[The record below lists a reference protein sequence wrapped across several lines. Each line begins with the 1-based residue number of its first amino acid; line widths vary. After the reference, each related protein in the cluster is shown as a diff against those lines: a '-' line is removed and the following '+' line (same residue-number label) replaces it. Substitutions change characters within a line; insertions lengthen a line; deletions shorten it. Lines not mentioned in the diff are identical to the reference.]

1 MTGRGHRKSL
11 TQAKL
16 DGTARK
22 DRHVDPVVIAPGA
35 VEPPSFLGEPARDAW
50 DRWIAPRVST
60 GWYEPAEAPLLAM
73 WCELLV
79 RVFAV
84 GAATPLV
91 GIYEQ
96 EDAYGRVEF
105 KKHPGVTAMIQLMA
119 EFRALS
125 AKLGLDPLSRMALAD
140 LEKPVGGGA
149 QLPKDAPPAFK
160 PKAV

>member
-16 DGTARK
+16 DGTARS
-22 DRHVDPVVIAPGA
+22 DRHVDPAVISPGA
-35 VEPPSFLGEPARDAW
+35 VEPPSFLGGPARDAW
-50 DRWIAPRVST
+50 DRWIAPRASI
-60 GWYEPAEAPLLAM
+60 GWYEPAEAPMLAS
-73 WCELLV
+73 WCVLVV

-84 GAATPLV
+84 DAATPLE

-125 AKLGLDPLSRMALAD
+125 ARLGLDPLSRMALAD
-140 LEKPVGGGA
+140 LKGPGVGSRP
-149 QLPKDAPPAFK
+149 QLPKGAPDRIRPDA
-160 PKAV
+160 